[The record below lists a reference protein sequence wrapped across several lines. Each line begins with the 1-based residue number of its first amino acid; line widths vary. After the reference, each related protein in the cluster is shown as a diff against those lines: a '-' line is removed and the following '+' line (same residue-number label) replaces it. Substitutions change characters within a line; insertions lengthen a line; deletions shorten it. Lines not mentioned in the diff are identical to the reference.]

1 MPINKKTIQA
11 LIAQGKI
18 EKAVE
23 QLLQLAEQYDEDL
36 YNLTIQQ
43 SARLNGLRQQVMGG
57 VLSESQAD
65 LTRNKITYAVN
76 QCLDD
81 VRVEWEIPDGDASGA
96 PPSLSPPKPNL
107 VKILFLAAD
116 PSNMSRLRL
125 GQEHREI
132 QEKLQLSRDRDRF
145 ALTERMSV
153 RPADVSQAM
162 LDEKPVIVHFSGH
175 GASSGELVFEDAA
188 GLTRPVSPAALSGLF
203 ELTESVQC
211 VVLNACYSEPQAVEI
226 AKHVDYVIGMS
237 DAIGD
242 KAAIAFA
249 IGFYQAIGAGET
261 FERAY
266 KYGCTQ
272 ILLQG
277 IPENLTPKLLV
288 KQ

>member
-1 MPINKKTIQA
+1 M
-11 LIAQGKI
+11 
-18 EKAVE
+18 
-23 QLLQLAEQYDEDL
+23 
-36 YNLTIQQ
+36 
-43 SARLNGLRQQVMGG
+43 
-57 VLSESQAD
+57 
-65 LTRNKITYAVN
+65 
-76 QCLDD
+76 
-81 VRVEWEIPDGDASGA
+81 
-96 PPSLSPPKPNL
+96 
-107 VKILFLAAD
+107 VKILFLSAD

-125 GQEHREI
+125 GEEHREI
-132 QEKLQLSRDRDRF
+132 QEKLKLSNNRDRF
-145 ALTERMSV
+145 MLAERMSV

-175 GASSGELVFEDAA
+175 GAASGELAFEDAN

-203 ELTESVQC
+203 ELTESVKC

-249 IGFYQAIGAGET
+249 IGFYQAVGAGES

-266 KYGCTQ
+266 KYGCAQ

-277 IPENLTPKLLV
+277 IPENLTPKLLTNLA
-288 KQ
+288 